1 MRPCQSSPK
10 TDIFYIECLRVNSTV
25 AITPM
30 IFNCNHFIEKSFF
43 FSRSEEIQTRLNCMN
58 EQLQESTD
66 KVTDLEAILEATQLR
81 LQQSEESHLS
91 YRLKAQKILSEKEAF
106 IKSMTSTTSN
116 AVTDSDQ
123 QAELKRIT

>member
-1 MRPCQSSPK
+1 
-10 TDIFYIECLRVNSTV
+10 
-25 AITPM
+25 
-30 IFNCNHFIEKSFF
+30 
-43 FSRSEEIQTRLNCMN
+43 MN

-81 LQQSEESHLS
+81 LQQSEESHQS

>member
-1 MRPCQSSPK
+1 M
-10 TDIFYIECLRVNSTV
+10 
-25 AITPM
+25 
-30 IFNCNHFIEKSFF
+30 
-43 FSRSEEIQTRLNCMN
+43 NCMN